1 MSVKKK
7 VGKLLKKFVTNS
19 QWYQRE
25 FMDCEK
31 FWKLNTFSLDNLFI
45 GTDSGHFGCNLES
58 VDGKSYDLTLR
69 DSTIHQNYE
78 VLRNYSSYIKEEG
91 ATVVMIIS
99 PFDILTGN
107 CDYFEDR
114 FYSILNM
121 ASIPHFSYE
130 RRKEVL
136 SRKNA
141 PLAYYP
147 LLSLRIDIP
156 ALFKKNRDVSK
167 TTASQYISHIKHRYS
182 IKNFKDKM
190 SLLNQD
196 SFDDAFLIIK
206 QMNDYCEEHSARFIL
221 SFPPASRALCKEVNE
236 FVNNESFV
244 TLLQKLKNEEIIV
257 KDFTN
262 DARFEGKFSSEL
274 FLNKAGALL
283 YTKLLLF

>member
-7 VGKLLKKFVTNS
+7 VGILLKKFVINS

-25 FMDCEK
+25 FLDCEK
-31 FWKLNTFSLDNLFI
+31 FWNLNTFSLDNLFI
-45 GTDSGHFGCNLES
+45 GTDPGHYGCNLES
-58 VDGKSYDLTLR
+58 ADGKSYDLTLR
-69 DSTIHQNYE
+69 DSTIFQNYE
-78 VLRNYSSYIKEEG
+78 VLRNYSSYLKEEG

-114 FYSILNM
+114 FYSILNL

-130 RRKEVL
+130 RRNDVL

-141 PLAYYP
+141 PLVYYP
-147 LLSLRIDIP
+147 LLNLRIDIP
-156 ALFKKNRDVSK
+156 ALFKKKRNVCN

-182 IKNFKDKM
+182 IKKFKDKL

-196 SFDDAFLIIK
+196 SFDDAFVIIK
-206 QMNDYCEEHSARFIL
+206 QMNDYCKEHSARFIL
-221 SFPPASRALCKEVNE
+221 SFPPASKAMCVDVNE
-236 FVNNESFV
+236 FMNNESFV
-244 TLLQKLKNEEIIV
+244 TLLQKLKKEEIIV

-262 DARFEGKFSSEL
+262 DARFEEKFSTEL
-274 FLNKAGALL
+274 FLNKPGALL
-283 YTKLLLF
+283 FTKLLLS